1 MQWWGIRQEE
11 WEHSSGTRK
20 AWYIAVYRLK
30 HRLDAV
36 LAWAEAKEARRKAR
50 SPRGASSR

>member
-1 MQWWGIRQEE
+1 MQWWGLDQDG
-11 WEHSSGTRK
+11 WERCSGTRK

-36 LAWAEAKEARRKAR
+36 TAWVDAKEARRKAR
-50 SPRGASSR
+50 RKPKG